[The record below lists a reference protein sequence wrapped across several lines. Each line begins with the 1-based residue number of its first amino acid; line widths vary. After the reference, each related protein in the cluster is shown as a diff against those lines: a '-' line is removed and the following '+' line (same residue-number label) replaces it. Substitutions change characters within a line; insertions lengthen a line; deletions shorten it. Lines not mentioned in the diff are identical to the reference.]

1 MKIGYA
7 RVSTADQKLE
17 PQTDTLAETGC
28 EKFYTDIASGART
41 QRPGLDKAIAFCRK
55 GDTIVVW
62 KLDRMGRSMS
72 HLIEMIQK
80 LEKKG
85 VGFQSLTEKIDTTT
99 AGGRLI
105 FHLFGAL
112 AEFERDLIRERVQAG
127 LKSARA
133 RGRKGGRPPVSEET
147 KAMAQTL
154 LADKSLSVKQ
164 ICDRLGIAKSTLYK
178 HAGPTTTKNL

>member
-7 RVSTADQKLE
+7 RVSTTDQTLE
-17 PQTDTLAETGC
+17 PQKDALSESGC
-28 EKFYTDIASGART
+28 EKLFTDVASGARS
-41 QRPGLDKAIAFCRK
+41 QRPGLEDAIAFCRH
-55 GDTIVVW
+55 GDSLVVW

-72 HLIEMIQK
+72 HLIEMIHK
-80 LEKKG
+80 LERRG
-85 VGFQSLTEKIDTTT
+85 VGFQSMTENIDTTT

-112 AEFERDLIRERVQAG
+112 AEFERDLIRERVNAG

-147 KAMAQTL
+147 IRMAKTL
-154 LADKSLSVKQ
+154 MADKNLSVKQ

-178 HAGPTTTKNL
+178 YVGPGS